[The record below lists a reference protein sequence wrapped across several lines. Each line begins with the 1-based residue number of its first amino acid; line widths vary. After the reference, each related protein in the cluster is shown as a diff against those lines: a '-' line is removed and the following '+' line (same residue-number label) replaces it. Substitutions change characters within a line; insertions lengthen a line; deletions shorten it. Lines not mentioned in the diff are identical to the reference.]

1 MTIESNTQ
9 KEKNFGRNG
18 SIDLFRLLVSMV
30 IVMIHFGIGVKIYS
44 PVYNTLGRM
53 GVPFFFLVTGYF
65 YFSKSLNIDFNWQY
79 YKKYMMKTFQIW
91 IFWSCF
97 YIPRLFLVKQE
108 PVTPFILIRSLYGLS
123 ATCGPL
129 WYLIAAAEALALV
142 HLTFRKLGK
151 KWLIAFV
158 LVAWVLCLFG
168 SAYLGLFS
176 HWKSVI
182 NVFQLIAPETSVFA
196 AYFWF
201 GIALLFVS
209 YKDYFAKLPALKF
222 FGACTFLWAFEVLI
236 INHFNLIRSTDMYIM
251 LLPESVLF
259 LNLLLTY
266 PVHVSSQTAKL
277 LRDFSL
283 YIYILQ
289 ILSGDIVNWTSRLAN
304 IYHPENSFF
313 YYWIVLIVDIIFATL
328 VISIERLYKRLRKNI
343 ILKNSV
349 SSL

>member
-151 KWLIAFV
+151 N
-158 LVAWVLCLFG
+158 G
-168 SAYLGLFS
+168 
-176 HWKSVI
+176 
-182 NVFQLIAPETSVFA
+182 
-196 AYFWF
+196 
-201 GIALLFVS
+201 
-209 YKDYFAKLPALKF
+209 
-222 FGACTFLWAFEVLI
+222 
-236 INHFNLIRSTDMYIM
+236 
-251 LLPESVLF
+251 
-259 LNLLLTY
+259 
-266 PVHVSSQTAKL
+266 
-277 LRDFSL
+277 
-283 YIYILQ
+283 
-289 ILSGDIVNWTSRLAN
+289 
-304 IYHPENSFF
+304 
-313 YYWIVLIVDIIFATL
+313 
-328 VISIERLYKRLRKNI
+328 
-343 ILKNSV
+343 
-349 SSL
+349 